1 MNECVATLEVL
12 CVLRSTFRNRRGVAV
27 LVSPFVQRPSRVR
40 RVSDGATWNVI
51 DYEKMHGGS
60 FDGVRH
66 EYVHLMLPE
75 GTPVAEGDELEVVV

>member
-1 MNECVATLEVL
+1 MSESAATLEVL
-12 CVLRSTFRNRRGVAV
+12 HVLRSTFRNRRGVAV
-27 LVSPFVQRPSRVR
+27 MVSPFVQRPSKVR
-40 RVSDGATWNVI
+40 RISDGATWDVI

-60 FDGVRH
+60 LDGIRP